1 MQLGPKGKGMGGGAT
16 FHPTKRRVSSS
27 SSSSSSPSSHRLRS
41 SPAVFADLAFFLF
54 CIITDLL
61 FFLLYRVAIYSGALT
76 SFPVFHLL
84 SFDLLCLLHSIV
96 IL

>member
-1 MQLGPKGKGMGGGAT
+1 MQSGPKGKGWGGGGAT
-16 FHPTKRRVSSS
+16 VHPTKRRV

-41 SPAVFADLAFFLF
+41 SPAVFADLAFFLL

-84 SFDLLCLLHSIV
+84 AFDLLCLLPLIV
-96 IL
+96 VL